1 VRFRHVL
8 IGGCAYPA
16 AAWGSRPP
24 SPRCHSRN
32 EAPPHSCRSLTSCS
46 SEEQGQ
52 RDGQG
57 ADMKQRLWF
66 SLALL
71 AVLFCFWLVM
81 TKPMCREGF
90 VAVLGIRSGWS
101 CVADGT

>member
-1 VRFRHVL
+1 MSVIPAIVAA
-8 IGGCAYPA
+8 IGIGKRA
-16 AAWGSRPP
+16 AALLPLVAVMLARRTGAKGR
-24 SPRCHSRN
+24 
-32 EAPPHSCRSLTSCS
+32 A
-46 SEEQGQ
+46 
-52 RDGQG
+52 G

-66 SLALL
+66 SLALI

-90 VAVLGIRSGWS
+90 VATLGIRSGWT

>member
-1 VRFRHVL
+1 
-8 IGGCAYPA
+8 
-16 AAWGSRPP
+16 
-24 SPRCHSRN
+24 
-32 EAPPHSCRSLTSCS
+32 
-46 SEEQGQ
+46 
-52 RDGQG
+52 
-57 ADMKQRLWF
+57 MKQRLWF